1 MAKYDKDTK
10 FYWLLLKE
18 DFFED
23 DAINW
28 LEEQKPN
35 GRDYAYFYLKL
46 CLKSLKTNGILIRN
60 VGNILIPYDNEKL
73 AEITKIDFDT
83 VTVAMELLKKIG
95 LIKILDNGEIYL
107 SQLEN
112 LIGSKSL
119 GAFKKQQQRQLNFGK
134 VDNSR
139 TLGGQVS
146 TKDRDRTKDIV
157 KDKDIDKDIVI
168 SKTTTTNKD
177 IYNYIEESYCRTLA
191 PIEYEKIKS
200 WLLLFKEEMIKYAFD
215 ISVINNKKSFNYVE
229 GILNNWKSA
238 NYKTLEE
245 IKNSNKRNDE
255 EISEDLINEINE
267 TLSVNW
273 FENDDDDVE

>member
-46 CLKSLKTNGILIRN
+46 CLKSLKTNGILVRN

-73 AEITKIDFDT
+73 AEITKMDFDT

-95 LIKILDNGEIYL
+95 LIQILDNGEIYL

-119 GAFKKQQQRQLNFGK
+119 GAFKKQQQRLLNNNK
-134 VDNSR
+134 EDKSR

-146 TKDRDRTKDIV
+146 TKDRTRTRV
-157 KDKDIDKDIVI
+157 KDKDIDIVI
-168 SKTTTTNKD
+168 SKTTTTN
-177 IYNYIEESYCRTLA
+177 IYDFIEKNYGRTISPLE
-191 PIEYEKIKS
+191 IEKIDY
-200 WLLLFKEEMIKYAFD
+200 WLLSFDEEIIKYAIE
-215 ISVINNKKSFNYVE
+215 ISVFNNKKTFNYVE
-229 GILNNWKSA
+229 GILRNWK
-238 NYKTLEE
+238 NTGYKTLQE
-245 IKNSNKRNDE
+245 IKDNDNKTNKNNNNLTEEELQNLSEIFEYDWLNDE
-255 EISEDLINEINE
+255 EEEL
-267 TLSVNW
+267 T
-273 FENDDDDVE
+273 